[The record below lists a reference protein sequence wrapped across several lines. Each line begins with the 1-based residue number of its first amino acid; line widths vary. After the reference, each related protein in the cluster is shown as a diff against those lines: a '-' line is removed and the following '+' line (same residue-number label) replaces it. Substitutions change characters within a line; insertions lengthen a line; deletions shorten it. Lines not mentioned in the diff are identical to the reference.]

1 MVHCL
6 LQRVTQN
13 SNGIFAQPF
22 VRSES
27 DGLEPPSQAHDEANK
42 IFYVCVIS

>member
-27 DGLEPPSQAHDEANK
+27 DGLELPSQTHDEANK
-42 IFYVCVIS
+42 ISSMCV